1 MNAPLTV
8 LLIACIAGALW
19 MTAQRMA
26 VATHVEARALP
37 VVKSPETVS
46 APETEEPRPSDLA
59 QLLRTPPFWGIAKTV
74 PYLHHGE
81 VVTLADA
88 LEAVAL
94 AAWTDDR
101 ASRPPAPGKWSP
113 EQALAGARRLQR
125 DARRTKDR

>member
-8 LLIACIAGALW
+8 FLIACIAGALW
-19 MTAQRMA
+19 VTAQRTA

-37 VVKSPETVS
+37 AVSAPETVS
-46 APETEEPRPSDLA
+46 APATDEPRPSDLA

-88 LEAVAL
+88 LEAFAGRAAGTRERRRAQDEDEDEDEDRQGAL
-94 AAWTDDR
+94 LTLLEER
-101 ASRPPAPGKWSP
+101 
-113 EQALAGARRLQR
+113 
-125 DARRTKDR
+125 